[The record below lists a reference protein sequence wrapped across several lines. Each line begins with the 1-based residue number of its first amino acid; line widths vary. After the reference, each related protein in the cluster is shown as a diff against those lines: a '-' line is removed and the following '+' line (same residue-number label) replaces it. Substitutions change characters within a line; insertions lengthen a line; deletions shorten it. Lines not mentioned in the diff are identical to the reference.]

1 MVKKEQSRAPILDG
15 IERCHEAA
23 VLPFTTPGH
32 KRDGGVADDPAMF
45 VLDPRDVEDTARP

>member
-1 MVKKEQSRAPILDG
+1 MKKEQSRAPILDG

-45 VLDPRDVEDTARP
+45 VLDPRDVEDIARP